1 MAEYNALENMLLG
14 EFFKCQKIYLLL
26 GEIKEVSETC
36 IKIEVV
42 KLPVILLLPQYE
54 KHGRLVSM
62 TKLCITFLHN
72 YLCPFNQTDAFLD
85 KQNF

>member
-1 MAEYNALENMLLG
+1 MAVYNALENMLLG

-42 KLPVILLLPQYE
+42 KTSCNI
-54 KHGRLVSM
+54 
-62 TKLCITFLHN
+62 
-72 YLCPFNQTDAFLD
+72 AFATI
-85 KQNF
+85 